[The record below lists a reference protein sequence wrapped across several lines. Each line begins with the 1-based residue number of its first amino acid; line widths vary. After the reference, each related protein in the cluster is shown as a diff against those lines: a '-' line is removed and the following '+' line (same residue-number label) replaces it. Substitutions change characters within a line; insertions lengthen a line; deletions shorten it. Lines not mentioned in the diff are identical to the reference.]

1 MQRLFVS
8 LVFFISIIVSAS
20 ELPPDFDYKATLKY
34 SQDAISNT
42 IGDYVLVDSNEQPF
56 VLKRNKPFVLSLVYT
71 SCYHTCP
78 MTTRNL
84 AKVVK
89 IAREALGADS
99 FDVITI
105 GFDTKFDTP
114 KTMRYFASQ
123 QGIENINNWYYLSS
137 DKNTIDALSKDLG
150 FIFYPSPRGYDHI
163 VQATVVGENGKVYR
177 QVYGEVFDTPL
188 LVEPLKQLI
197 FGQFKPNQPFLDDLI
212 SRVRFFCTIY
222 DPNADNYYFD
232 YSLFIGMFIGAS
244 IVLLTIFFLFKELKK
259 QKGIKKSK

>member
-1 MQRLFVS
+1 MRQL
-8 LVFFISIIVSAS
+8 LVIFFITINVSAS
-20 ELPPDFDYKATLKY
+20 EPSPTDFDYKTSLKY
-34 SQDAISNT
+34 SQAAINNT
-42 IGDYVLVDSNEQPF
+42 IGDYTFVDSYEQPF

-89 IAREALGADS
+89 IAREALGNDS

-114 KTMRYFASQ
+114 KTMRYFATQ
-123 QGIENINNWYYLSS
+123 QGIENISDWYYLSA
-137 DKNTIDALSKDLG
+137 DEKTINALIKDLG

-163 VQATVVGENGKVYR
+163 VQATVVAENGKVYR

-197 FGQFKPNQPFLDDLI
+197 LGQSKPNQPFLEDLI
-212 SRVRFFCTIY
+212 SKVRFFCTTY
-222 DPNADNYYFD
+222 DPNTDNYYFD

-244 IVLLTIFFLFKELKK
+244 IVLLTILFLFRELKK
-259 QKGIKKSK
+259 